1 MKMKEIVEVKF
12 ETKATVSTGY
22 LPKGLTDGLQK
33 LFEKAIPY
41 AERFVEALLKEEEK
55 ETK

>member
-1 MKMKEIVEVKF
+1 MKEIVEVKF